1 MKLIYVINDPE
12 FFMSHRAS
20 LAYNAIKSGYQV
32 YLLSDFTHFDTSL
45 WVDKGIQPIQVK
57 VNRSSKSIF
66 SNLRLIL
73 ALIKIYKKYQPDIV
87 HQITLKFYLFGTL
100 ATFLFKNKIK
110 IVNAVTGLG
119 YLYTN
124 NRKSLTKIL
133 INPLLRLIVKKKY
146 AHFIFQN
153 EVDLQLLKK
162 IGLKENHTLI
172 KGSGVDHKNYSFATE
187 PESKKITIL
196 FTGRILKDKG
206 VLDLIQAVKQL
217 NPETKKQVIL
227 KLYGKIDLQNPAH
240 IEEEYFKT
248 QLVEGLIEWKGFSNE
263 IKTAIEDS
271 HIYCLP
277 SYREGLPKSTI
288 EAMAIGRPILTTTA
302 PGCDDTVQEGFNG
315 YKVKAG
321 DSMSLSKKLQILIEN
336 KELRIQM
343 GKNSREL
350 FLKNFTL
357 EKVVSQTFE
366 LYDNLIVNKI

>member
-124 NRKSLTKIL
+124 NRISLTKIL

-240 IEEEYFKT
+240 IEEEFFKT

-321 DSMSLSKKLQILIEN
+321 DSMSLSKKLQVLIEN

-350 FLKNFTL
+350 FIKNFTL

-366 LYDNLIVNKI
+366 LYNSIYQ